1 VAVLPDRRPVAGS
14 VGPQP
19 AGRRGRGHRVL
30 HGSSPFRFAAREGAV
45 LAYTELF
52 LAKDPRYYLVISV
65 AALAIS
71 AIAALVAVRRAVR
84 VVPVEVL
91 RGTA

>member
-1 VAVLPDRRPVAGS
+1 VGCLTAAAVIEYFTVFPI
-14 VGPQP
+14 
-19 AGRRGRGHRVL
+19 
-30 HGSSPFRFAAREGAV
+30 RFAAREGAV